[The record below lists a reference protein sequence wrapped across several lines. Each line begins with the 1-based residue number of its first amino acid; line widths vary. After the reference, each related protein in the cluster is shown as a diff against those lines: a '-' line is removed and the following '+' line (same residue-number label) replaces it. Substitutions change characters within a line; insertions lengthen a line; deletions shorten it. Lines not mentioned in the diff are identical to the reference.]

1 MHTACRLSPTPGKW
15 FLVGISD
22 SEAGYRRQGIR
33 HFYVTQEDS
42 VKDLPGKGLTDIGSS
57 VGKGKGKEKGKQ
69 PQELDP
75 PVPQYEPQEQEQ
87 AAQQYIQPT
96 SQYFA
101 VPQHVPDYRQDQ
113 LPYPQWSQQVAAFA
127 FPPQE
132 QMWECAPWLA
142 GGYPLAEDANHNDL
156 RPWWQYRQD

>member
-15 FLVGISD
+15 LLVGISD

-33 HFYVTQEDS
+33 YFYVTQEDS

>member
-57 VGKGKGKEKGKQ
+57 VGKGNGKETLGR
-69 PQELDP
+69 
-75 PVPQYEPQEQEQ
+75 YR
-87 AAQQYIQPT
+87 IGS
-96 SQYFA
+96 SQLLTA
-101 VPQHVPDYRQDQ
+101 HSVGCVCER
-113 LPYPQWSQQVAAFA
+113 WGQVALLGLFTGTRSCSTLQLRCLGL
-127 FPPQE
+127 FPGTTFLA
-132 QMWECAPWLA
+132 CSATLAPWCSV
-142 GGYPLAEDANHNDL
+142 P
-156 RPWWQYRQD
+156 PSP